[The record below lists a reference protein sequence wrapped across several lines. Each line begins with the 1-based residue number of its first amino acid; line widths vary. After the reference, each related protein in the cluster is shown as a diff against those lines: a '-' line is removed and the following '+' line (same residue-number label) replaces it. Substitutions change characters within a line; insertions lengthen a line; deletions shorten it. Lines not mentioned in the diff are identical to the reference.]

1 MNLNTKINRK
11 YNKKIQINLQTLNT
25 NHEKIYNIIKNQDK
39 L

>member
-1 MNLNTKINRK
+1 MNLNKKLIENIT
-11 YNKKIQINLQTLNT
+11 KKIQINLQTLNT